1 MVNPDGVTISQKG
14 VDGISDAVLKSQL
27 EDCYQQDLVS
37 GNAYSDSRQYFA
49 LWKANA
55 RGVDLNRNFDAGWE
69 EYTGAANPA
78 SECYKGTSP
87 ASEAEAQAILSVSQN
102 YDLDCCIA
110 YHLSLIHI

>member
-69 EYTGAANPA
+69 EYTRAANPA
-78 SECYKGTSP
+78 SECYKERVP
-87 ASEAEAQAILSVSQN
+87 QVRQRHRL
-102 YDLDCCIA
+102 Y
-110 YHLSLIHI
+110 